1 MLPKLF
7 DQEKFEALLVANW
20 TQFINSS
27 KLLAFV
33 LQKVQ
38 ENTNCLAIISCTKI
52 KNKGA
57 TITISNF
64 AFKGLGF
71 TIWVDFSVP
80 LSSNRLAE
88 GTIELFLNTKS
99 EINYNTITGNIME
112 S

>member
-1 MLPKLF
+1 MLTKLF
-7 DQEKFEALLVANW
+7 DQEKFESLLVANW

-27 KLLAFV
+27 MLLAFV

-38 ENTNCLAIISCTKI
+38 ENADRLAIISCTTF

-57 TITISNF
+57 TITVSNF
-64 AFKGLGF
+64 AYQNLGF

-80 LSSNRLAE
+80 LSNNRLAE

-112 S
+112 C